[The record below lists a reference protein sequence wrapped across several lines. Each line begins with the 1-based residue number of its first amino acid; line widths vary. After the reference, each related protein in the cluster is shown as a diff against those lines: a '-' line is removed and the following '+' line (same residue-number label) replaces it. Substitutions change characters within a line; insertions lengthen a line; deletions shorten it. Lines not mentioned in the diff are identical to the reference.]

1 MGRPWKAAGHHFANL
16 TYYYLK
22 FQSKGLNIVEKVIDT
37 GLGGLLGA
45 RFTIKNKLNPDR
57 KI

>member
-1 MGRPWKAAGHHFANL
+1 MPWKAAGHHFANL